1 VVGSST
7 RSGRRK
13 FPSFWRGTVDRLIE
27 FSTNHPILVMA
38 LALVLGMLIAGE
50 FRNRLRGFADIGPT
64 EATELLNHDDAITL
78 DVRESAEFEQG
89 HILNAIHI
97 PRSLLADRVK
107 ELDKHRGKAIIVY
120 CATGNRS
127 IAAGRM
133 LKANGHEKVYNL
145 AGGIHAWK
153 NASLPVTRK

>member
-1 VVGSST
+1 
-7 RSGRRK
+7 
-13 FPSFWRGTVDRLIE
+13 
-27 FSTNHPILVMA
+27 MA
-38 LALVLGMLIAGE
+38 LALVVGLLVAGE
-50 FRNRLRGFADIGPT
+50 FTRRFRGFPDVGPV
-64 EATELLNHDDAITL
+64 EATELLNHQDAITL
-78 DVRESAEFEQG
+78 DVRESSEFEQG

-97 PRSLLADRVK
+97 PRSVLADRLK
-107 ELDKHRGKAIIVY
+107 ELDKHRGKSIIVY

-153 NASLPVTRK
+153 NASLPVMRK